1 MGAFEHHL
9 ADAAVDS
16 RFKHKADKSVRV
28 FGGYNMLGFG
38 DFYQIPPIPPST
50 SLTIPPVEQKTEHAR
65 RALEVV
71 WGEGAD
77 SFNYFVELTVQ
88 KRIDDPWYAAVME
101 ECRYG
106 ALSHEAYHF
115 LVGLPTEHAGSWKT
129 DGTLQCNSKSC
140 ADLPHRWKAMAAAG
154 HHWSAM
160 QCMECSICK
169 TERGRRNRLLEEVDP
184 RVRQEPF
191 LSAPFI
197 HKNNEPK
204 YHAMLLRA
212 AEQAKSERKYTL
224 WFAATDT
231 PDNPAQ
237 IVKTPGKLQQ
247 RLQRF
252 LQFHDQQTAG
262 VPGLNIMYE
271 GMQARVTEK
280 LVKHKNIVILKHS
293 PCTVVGWD
301 LHPADRQRKDGPERF
316 LDYLPLCIFLHFKDA
331 TWVVDER
338 LGPGVWPLY
347 QVERTW
353 TLSESLGTKI
363 RRKGFTLLPDYAS
376 TAFMIQGATFP
387 AGIADCGDI
396 ADYGGLSELMTTYV
410 ILSRVK
416 SANGLLLL
424 LLGFLCILP
433 RLCLHKHP
441 CRLSVP

>member
-1 MGAFEHHL
+1 M
-9 ADAAVDS
+9 
-16 RFKHKADKSVRV
+16 
-28 FGGYNMLGFG
+28 
-38 DFYQIPPIPPST
+38 
-50 SLTIPPVEQKTEHAR
+50 
-65 RALEVV
+65 
-71 WGEGAD
+71 
-77 SFNYFVELTVQ
+77 
-88 KRIDDPWYAAVME
+88 
-101 ECRYG
+101 
-106 ALSHEAYHF
+106 
-115 LVGLPTEHAGSWKT
+115 
-129 DGTLQCNSKSC
+129 
-140 ADLPHRWKAMAAAG
+140 
-154 HHWSAM
+154 
-160 QCMECSICK
+160 
-169 TERGRRNRLLEEVDP
+169 
-184 RVRQEPF
+184 
-191 LSAPFI
+191 
-197 HKNNEPK
+197 
-204 YHAMLLRA
+204 
-212 AEQAKSERKYTL
+212 

-252 LQFHDQQTAG
+252 LQVHDQQTAG
-262 VPGLNIMYE
+262 VPGLNIVYE

-353 TLSESLGTKI
+353 TLNESLGTKI

-376 TAFMIQGATFP
+376 TAFMIQGATLP

-424 LLGFLCILP
+424 RAFCPNMFQMGALPAPHCLLKLLRHRFGTEAGTSHAVAGAAQGSAGHAAASAATAKRHADASQSLP
-433 RLCLHKHP
+433 VASEDIPGAAQSSATPATPTARTAGSQLGVATGSTARQAYGAAEATAEYKERMAACDVWRAQRKQP
-441 CRLSVP
+441 GPDWP